1 MLTKRSRKLQS
12 TQAVKISVQVKPEIR
27 IWDNVKDVDTMLEYA
42 RAELEREFKDVG
54 MAYDWQIVPV
64 PMDKIEEERKKLN
77 N

>member
-1 MLTKRSRKLQS
+1 
-12 TQAVKISVQVKPEIR
+12 
-27 IWDNVKDVDTMLEYA
+27 MLEYA
-42 RAELEREFKDVG
+42 RAELEREFRDVG